1 MEEKDKETGMGG
13 DTTTSC
19 EKEASFAEIERR
31 IQQLKEETWQIVRE
45 TSEQMKETDRR
56 MAETDRMVKETSAQM
71 KETDRRMKETDRKMK
86 QLFDQFTT
94 QWGRVLE
101 EVTKP
106 AALKL
111 FKEIGIE
118 IEHVFQES
126 RHRKREEDEME
137 ADVILVNTTAVVV
150 VEVKTNLKTH
160 DVDYFLK
167 QMEKFKELFREFK
180 DRTVYVAVAA
190 IKFDGDSDVYA
201 RKKGVFVLRCNG
213 ESIFGLDNVPEEK
226 RRKY

>member
-1 MEEKDKETGMGG
+1 MGG
-13 DTTTSC
+13 GTTTAS
-19 EKEASFAEIERR
+19 EKEASFAEVERR

-56 MAETDRMVKETSAQM
+56 MQETDRM
-71 KETDRRMKETDRKMK
+71 MKETDRKMK
-86 QLFDQFTT
+86 QLFNQFTT

-150 VEVKTNLKTH
+150 VEVKTTLKTH

-213 ESIFGLDNVPEEK
+213 ESIFCLDNVPEEK

>member
-1 MEEKDKETGMGG
+1 MEEKDREICMGG
-13 DTTTSC
+13 DTTTTC
-19 EKEASFAEIERR
+19 VKEASFAEIERR

-45 TSEQMKETDRR
+45 TSEQMKETDR
-56 MAETDRMVKETSAQM
+56 MMKETSAQ
-71 KETDRRMKETDRKMK
+71 MKETDRKMK

-111 FKEIGIE
+111 FKDIGIE

-150 VEVKTNLKTH
+150 VEVKTTLKTH

-213 ESIFGLDNVPEEK
+213 ESIFGLDNVPEER

>member
-1 MEEKDKETGMGG
+1 MGG
-13 DTTTSC
+13 DTTTTC
-19 EKEASFAEIERR
+19 VKEASFAEIERR

-45 TSEQMKETDRR
+45 TSEQMKETDR
-56 MAETDRMVKETSAQM
+56 MMKETSAQ
-71 KETDRRMKETDRKMK
+71 MKETDRKMK

-111 FKEIGIE
+111 FKDIGIE

-150 VEVKTNLKTH
+150 VEVKTTLKTH

-213 ESIFGLDNVPEEK
+213 ESIFGLDNVPEER

>member
-1 MEEKDKETGMGG
+1 MEEKDKEIGMGC
-13 DTTTSC
+13 DSTTTC

-31 IQQLKEETWQIVRE
+31 IQRLKEETWQIVRE
-45 TSEQMKETDRR
+45 TSE
-56 MAETDRMVKETSAQM
+56 QM

-150 VEVKTNLKTH
+150 VEVKTTLKTN

-190 IKFDGDSDVYA
+190 IKFDSDSDVYA

-213 ESIFGLDNVPEEK
+213 ESIFALDNVPEEK
-226 RRKY
+226 RRRF

>member
-1 MEEKDKETGMGG
+1 MEEKDKEIGMGC
-13 DTTTSC
+13 DSTTTC
-19 EKEASFAEIERR
+19 AKEASFAEVERR

-45 TSEQMKETDRR
+45 TSEQMKETDR
-56 MAETDRMVKETSAQM
+56 MIKETSAQM
-71 KETDRRMKETDRKMK
+71 KETDRKMK
-86 QLFDQFTT
+86 QLFNQFTT

-111 FKEIGIE
+111 FKDIGIE

-150 VEVKTNLKTH
+150 VEVKTTLKTN

-190 IKFDGDSDVYA
+190 IKFDSDSDVYA

-213 ESIFGLDNVPEEK
+213 ESIFALDNVPEEK
-226 RRKY
+226 RRRF

>member
-1 MEEKDKETGMGG
+1 MEEKDREIGMGG
-13 DTTTSC
+13 DTTTTC
-19 EKEASFAEIERR
+19 VKEASFAEIERR

-56 MAETDRMVKETSAQM
+56 M

-111 FKEIGIE
+111 FKDIGIE

-150 VEVKTNLKTH
+150 VEVKTTLKTH